1 MAVKIR
7 LRRMGRKKKAY
18 FRVIATDS
26 RSPRDGRFIEILGH
40 YHPLDNP
47 ATLEVK
53 EERVFFWLGNGA
65 IPTETVNA
73 LFKQIGLYRKL
84 EKMEKGE
91 DISQLEILTQIKERK
106 KKGKKRKAAKL
117 EEKKPEEKEV
127 EETKSEQKETEENSS
142 GKEDATSE
150 KPSS

>member
-1 MAVKIR
+1 
-7 LRRMGRKKKAY
+7 MGRKKKAY

-40 YHPLDNP
+40 YHPLNNP

-84 EKMEKGE
+84 EKMQKGE
-91 DISQLEILTQIKERK
+91 DVSQLEILTQIKERK
-106 KKGKKRKAAKL
+106 KKRKKRKAAKL